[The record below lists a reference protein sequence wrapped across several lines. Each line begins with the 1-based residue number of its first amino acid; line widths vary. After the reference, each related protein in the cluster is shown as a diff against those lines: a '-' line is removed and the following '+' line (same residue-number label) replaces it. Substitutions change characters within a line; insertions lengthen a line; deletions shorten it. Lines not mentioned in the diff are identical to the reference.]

1 MEKFLI
7 EVPHEGNKASCMQAV
22 QIFLSSG
29 SHFVTNAD
37 WGCMDGDHKAW
48 LIVEVENK
56 REAMRI
62 LPTGYQHGAKITKL
76 HKFTKKDLEGAIVEQ
91 HS

>member
-56 REAMRI
+56 REAERI
-62 LPTGYQHGAKITKL
+62 LPSGYQKGAKITKL
-76 HKFTKKDLEGAIVEQ
+76 QKFTRKDFEGAAVEH